1 MKSFNLSEV
10 QKINEWLQNI
20 NVEQVANDP
29 YTLHEISIRCAT
41 YKAFCAEQMA
51 IAKKDWH
58 DAKITAYNTFLLSN
72 EANRTRVEQFG
83 VMVIKDYIASKCG
96 SHESIFLYCE
106 RTGNA
111 CGEMSDVCRTVISS
125 LKELTKAA

>member
-1 MKSFNLSEV
+1 MKELNLKEV
-10 QKINEWLQNI
+10 QRINEWLQQI
-20 NVEQVANDP
+20 DVEKVANDP

-41 YKAFCAEQMA
+41 YKAFVAEQMA
-51 IAKKDWH
+51 ISKKDWH
-58 DAKITAYNTFLLSN
+58 DAKIKAYNVFLLSN
-72 EANRTRVEQFG
+72 EANRTRVEQYG

-96 SHESIFLYCE
+96 SHEAIFLYCE
-106 RTGNA
+106 RTNNA